1 MQALVHREERA
12 LPLHLKVEVSAPNT
26 LMTGSD
32 SEQSFA
38 DLLNGI
44 TLSGGARKG
53 RRGRRAQ
60 PEAEK
65 ISLPAQPVP
74 AEDEVEEAAAIVRP
88 YSWTG
93 GRTTSDFQLEIET
106 MVSAGDELY
115 AGPIKAEYQD
125 VLVLCESPRSVA
137 EIASLLA
144 IPLGVAKVLLGDMAE
159 RALLDVHASAIA
171 DGDVPDLGLM
181 ERVLSGLRK
190 L

>member
-1 MQALVHREERA
+1 
-12 LPLHLKVEVSAPNT
+12 
-26 LMTGSD
+26 MTGPD

-44 TLSGGARKG
+44 TLAGGS
-53 RRGRRAQ
+53 RRGRKGKKDTPAAQ
-60 PEAEK
+60 K
-65 ISLPAQPVP
+65 ISLPAQPVATP
-74 AEDEVEEAAAIVRP
+74 SDDVEESAAIVRP

-106 MVSAGDELY
+106 MVSVGEELY

-125 VLVLCESPRSVA
+125 VMALCEGPRSVA
-137 EIASLLA
+137 EVAALLG

-159 RALLDVHASAIA
+159 RGLLDVHATAVV
-171 DGDVPDLGLM
+171 DGDIPDLGLM

>member
-1 MQALVHREERA
+1 
-12 LPLHLKVEVSAPNT
+12 
-26 LMTGSD
+26 MTGSD

-44 TLSGGARKG
+44 TLAGGSRKGRKG
-53 RRGRRAQ
+53 RRDRPASQ
-60 PEAEK
+60 K
-65 ISLPAQPVP
+65 ISLPVQPVP
-74 AEDEVEEAAAIVRP
+74 AAADDVEETAAIVRP

-106 MVSAGDELY
+106 MVSASDELY

-125 VLVLCESPRSVA
+125 VLALCEGPRSVA
-137 EIASLLA
+137 EVAALLT

-159 RALLDVHASAIA
+159 RALLEVHATAA
-171 DGDVPDLGLM
+171 VDGDVPDLGLM

>member
-1 MQALVHREERA
+1 
-12 LPLHLKVEVSAPNT
+12 
-26 LMTGSD
+26 MTGPGPD

-44 TLSGGARKG
+44 TLAGGSRKG
-53 RRGRRAQ
+53 RKGRLDRPA
-60 PEAEK
+60 AKK
-65 ISLPAQPVP
+65 ISLPVQPAP
-74 AEDEVEEAAAIVRP
+74 AASDEVEEAAAIVRP

-106 MVSAGDELY
+106 MVSAGEELY

-125 VLVLCESPRSVA
+125 VLTLCEAPRSVA
-137 EIASLLA
+137 EVAALLG

-159 RALLDVHASAIA
+159 RGLLDVHATAVA
-171 DGDVPDLGLM
+171 EGDVPDLGLM

>member
-1 MQALVHREERA
+1 
-12 LPLHLKVEVSAPNT
+12 
-26 LMTGSD
+26 MTGPD

-44 TLSGGARKG
+44 TLSGGSRKG
-53 RRGRRAQ
+53 RRGRRDRPAAQ
-60 PEAEK
+60 K
-65 ISLPAQPVP
+65 ISLPVQPEP
-74 AEDEVEEAAAIVRP
+74 AAADEVEETAAIVRP

-106 MVSAGDELY
+106 MVSASDELY

-125 VLVLCESPRSVA
+125 VLALCEAPRSVA
-137 EIASLLA
+137 EVAALLG

-159 RALLDVHASAIA
+159 HNLLDVHATAVV

>member
-1 MQALVHREERA
+1 
-12 LPLHLKVEVSAPNT
+12 
-26 LMTGSD
+26 MTGSD

-44 TLSGGARKG
+44 TLSGGS
-53 RRGRRAQ
+53 RRGRKGKRDRPTAQ
-60 PEAEK
+60 K
-65 ISLPAQPVP
+65 ISLPTQPEP
-74 AEDEVEEAAAIVRP
+74 SPSDDVEEAAAIVRP

-106 MVSAGDELY
+106 MVSVGEELY

-125 VLVLCESPRSVA
+125 VMGLCENPRSVA
-137 EIASLLA
+137 EVAALLG

-159 RALLDVHASAIA
+159 RGLLDVHATAVVE
-171 DGDVPDLGLM
+171 GDVPDLGLM

>member
-1 MQALVHREERA
+1 
-12 LPLHLKVEVSAPNT
+12 
-26 LMTGSD
+26 MTGSD

-44 TLSGGARKG
+44 SLSGGSRKGRKG
-53 RRGRRAQ
+53 RRDRPTAQ
-60 PEAEK
+60 K
-65 ISLPAQPVP
+65 IDLPVELAP
-74 AEDEVEEAAAIVRP
+74 AVDDVEEAAAIVRP

-106 MVSAGDELY
+106 MVSVGEELY
-115 AGPIKAEYQD
+115 AGPIKAEHQD
-125 VLVLCESPRSVA
+125 VMALCEGPRSVA
-137 EIASLLA
+137 EIAALLG

-159 RALLDVHASAIA
+159 RGLLDVHATAVVE
-171 DGDVPDLGLM
+171 GDVPDLGLM